1 MNHHYDPKEIAK
13 FDALAEEWWDPDG
26 RFRPLHRIN
35 PVRLNYIGGQQ
46 KLKGATVLD
55 VGCGGGIL
63 AESMAIEGASVTG
76 LDRAEKALAVARLH
90 AEKNEVKIEYR
101 CDDAETWAKAHAGKY
116 DAVTCMEVLEH
127 VPEVARTIAACA
139 RMLKPGGM
147 LFFATLNR
155 TVKSFLMAIVGAEYV
170 LNWLPRGTHHYD
182 KFIRP
187 AELVEAIRLSG
198 LEVKDLKGMS
208 FELINNHFTLSDD
221 LSVNYLGLARKQ
233 L

>member
-1 MNHHYDPKEIAK
+1 MSHHYDPKEIAK

-35 PVRLNYIGGQQ
+35 PVRLDYIAGQQ
-46 KLKGATVLD
+46 PLEGATVLD

-63 AESMAIEGASVTG
+63 AESMAIEGANVTG

-90 AEKNEVKIEYR
+90 AEKSGVKLEYHSN
-101 CDDAETWAKAHAGKY
+101 DAETWAETHAGKY

-127 VPEVARTIAACA
+127 VPDVAGTIAACT
-139 RMLKPGGM
+139 RMLKPGGVF
-147 LFFATLNR
+147 FFATLNR

-187 AELVEAIRLSG
+187 AELVEAMRLSS
-198 LEVKDLKGMS
+198 LEVEDLKGMS
-208 FELINNHFTLSDD
+208 FELINNRFTLSDD

-233 L
+233 F